1 MSYQVRSDLE
11 IFRLEGEPVP
21 SWVVRDPLSGACYR
35 FGAEEHFLLESLQTE
50 STLTEI
56 ITQFRRKFSG
66 RMLSRGELLEILGSW
81 IRQNLVLTDQP
92 APESPR
98 SNVFGVLARSNPLV
112 IRFRGWNPQ
121 KFLEATEFWVRPF
134 FSWTFLLASSLLI
147 CWAFLI
153 AMQSF
158 GKIGME
164 LSELPLL
171 FEPRHWLLAIGILS
185 LTKVFHEL
193 GHAYSCRRF
202 GGSCTEM
209 GVMFLAFIP
218 CLYCN
223 VTDAWTFPRR
233 SQRIAVSAAGILVD
247 LWFASAAFLLWS
259 ISQPGLFH
267 SLCLLVAIAGSVN
280 SLLLNGNPL
289 MRYDGYF
296 LLSDLTGIANLRAEA
311 MQQSRRVLW
320 RFLFGPDILQRPQ
333 RFSATL
339 ASYGFA
345 ASLYLWLVIGL
356 ILMGVYLALKPWGLQ
371 SLSLILAVMVVPATL
386 LSGVMTLQ
394 NQAQRERKLRRGSLG
409 RKFLAGGSL
418 ALMFLFLLWYPFPC
432 WISSTGCVRPVQSQ
446 IIIAPETGIL
456 IRTIAEKQLVH
467 SGDVVLKM
475 SQRDLDQRIA
485 VLETSQKKLDSREQA
500 IRRMQTQVSDASA
513 ALSLTQELQ
522 LATQEQ
528 INQALSKQD
537 EFSIASQLE
546 GICLRASVNPMQQPY
561 QSDNPLDS
569 RNLGQAVTV
578 GQPLAMIAA
587 TENSEILVSIPEY
600 WAREIQT
607 GRQVAVY
614 VPELCGHYLTG
625 RITQI
630 ATSAQ
635 RNRDSV
641 SDFPEYAMLSQFRK
655 SEPGVNYQSELF
667 AVVSLDQTP
676 DFPMN
681 YFQIAPV
688 RIEVTSASLVTRI
701 SDFLNRTFT
710 GVY

>member
-1 MSYQVRSDLE
+1 
-11 IFRLEGEPVP
+11 
-21 SWVVRDPLSGACYR
+21 
-35 FGAEEHFLLESLQTE
+35 
-50 STLTEI
+50 
-56 ITQFRRKFSG
+56 
-66 RMLSRGELLEILGSW
+66 
-81 IRQNLVLTDQP
+81 
-92 APESPR
+92 
-98 SNVFGVLARSNPLV
+98 
-112 IRFRGWNPQ
+112 
-121 KFLEATEFWVRPF
+121 
-134 FSWTFLLASSLLI
+134 
-147 CWAFLI
+147 
-153 AMQSF
+153 
-158 GKIGME
+158 
-164 LSELPLL
+164 
-171 FEPRHWLLAIGILS
+171 
-185 LTKVFHEL
+185 
-193 GHAYSCRRF
+193 
-202 GGSCTEM
+202 
-209 GVMFLAFIP
+209 
-218 CLYCN
+218 
-223 VTDAWTFPRR
+223 
-233 SQRIAVSAAGILVD
+233 
-247 LWFASAAFLLWS
+247 
-259 ISQPGLFH
+259 
-267 SLCLLVAIAGSVN
+267 
-280 SLLLNGNPL
+280 
-289 MRYDGYF
+289 
-296 LLSDLTGIANLRAEA
+296 
-311 MQQSRRVLW
+311 
-320 RFLFGPDILQRPQ
+320 
-333 RFSATL
+333 ATL